1 MFQFI
6 RELAIIGALTLCGA
20 AFSLSSGL
28 MPLPWKEPE
37 LAAGE
42 IRLKD
47 VQALDVI
54 WIDARSRIDY
64 DSGHIPNAILLNDS
78 NWDIGINDLM
88 NSWLINPRPIVVY
101 CSSVQCNASKHVA
114 TQLRNALPDAEV
126 YSLKGGWETWE
137 R

>member
-6 RELAIIGALTLCGA
+6 RELGIIGALTLCGA
-20 AFSLSSGL
+20 VFSLSSGL

-54 WIDARSRIDY
+54 WIDARSKTDY
-64 DSGHIPNAILLNDS
+64 DSGHIPDAILLNNS
-78 NWDIGINDLM
+78 NWDTGIHDLM
-88 NSWLINPRPIVVY
+88 NSWLIHPRPIVVY
-101 CSSVQCNASKHVA
+101 CSSKQCSASKQIA
-114 TQLRNALPDAEV
+114 KQLRDALPEAEV
-126 YSLKGGWETWE
+126 YSLEGGWEAWE
-137 R
+137 K